1 MKARWFLEATGSA
14 VVLLFPVLAP
24 VVSPGYRFVYHH
36 QTPLTH
42 LMNGLLLDFAGLTV
56 AGLLVMVLLPHLS
69 SVPRRL
75 ASGCLTG
82 LFLWT
87 FAYCAIILATNWEWR
102 DLSELPGPSVMGS
115 IDVMW
120 HRWGFPLATGLPLVL
135 SALAWLRPGAGRV
148 AVRATRFALAAV
160 AFCSVWIVLKLVYL
174 DFNAH
179 ASTPVLAAS
188 AEAEGGRK
196 GRIVGIL
203 FDELSYKLAVS
214 EPPRGQDFPNLRR
227 LHAESISFGNL
238 KPVGNFT
245 ELIIPSVLARREI
258 AGIRSTPDGRPFYQ
272 ERTQR
277 EWKRYEPSETIFGI
291 ARANGWN
298 AGVAGWDIPYCR
310 IFGGL
315 LTRCFWQPGIGNGL
329 AFEPWA
335 GEKTSAISYAWA
347 LPRAFAAQLYSRRE
361 ANNKRLA
368 GMIVDGQQLMAAGED
383 MLRDTRVHFVFIHLP
398 VPHPPGVYDRR
409 THRPCECGNYLDN
422 LTMADD
428 MLGRLM
434 QEIDE
439 TSGTAGTAVIVSSDH
454 SFRVPMWKA
463 SPYWSAEEERVTQG
477 VFDPRPVFMVH
488 FAGERAGREVMA
500 SLPELVEYDVIAG
513 MLKGKITAPSDV
525 EELVSSPAEVAAAEG
540 H

>member
-1 MKARWFLEATGSA
+1 MKARWFLEAIGAA

-24 VVSPGYRFVYHH
+24 LVSPGYRFVYHH
-36 QTPLTH
+36 QTPLTP
-42 LMNGLLLDFAGLTV
+42 LLNGLLLDFAGVTV
-56 AGLLVMVLLPHLS
+56 AGLLVQMLLVRLS

-75 ASGCLTG
+75 ASGCLAG

-87 FAYCAIILATNWEWR
+87 FTYCGVILATNWAWR
-102 DLSELPGPSVMGS
+102 DLSELPHSTVIAS
-115 IDVMW
+115 IGVMW
-120 HRWGFPLATGLPLVL
+120 HRWGFRLATGFPLL
-135 SALAWLRPGAGRV
+135 LGALAWLWPQAERV
-148 AVRATRFALAAV
+148 AVRVTRFALAAV

-174 DFNAH
+174 DFGPH
-179 ASTPVLAAS
+179 ALTPVFAAP
-188 AEAEGGRK
+188 AEANTGRK
-196 GRIVGIL
+196 ERIVWIL

-227 LHAESISFGNL
+227 LHAESMSFGNV

-258 AGIRSTPDGRPFYQ
+258 TGIRSTSEGWPLYQ
-272 ERTQR
+272 GRTQR
-277 EWKRYEPSETIFGI
+277 EWKWYEPSESIFGI

-310 IFGGL
+310 IFGGF
-315 LTRCFWQPGIGNGL
+315 LTRCFWQPGIGNRL

-335 GEKTSAISYAWA
+335 GEETSAISYAWA

-368 GMIVDGQQLMAAGED
+368 GMIVDGQQIMEAGED
-383 MLRDTRVHFVFIHLP
+383 MLRDSRVHFVFIHLP

-439 TSGTAGTAVIVSSDH
+439 TSGTGGSTVIVSSDH

-463 SPYWSAEEERVTQG
+463 SPYWSAEEEQVTQG

-488 FAGERAGREVMA
+488 FAGERAGTEVLA

-513 MLKGKITAPSDV
+513 MLEGKITAPSDI
-525 EELVSSPAEVAAAEG
+525 EELVTLPSEVAGAAG